1 MRHGHDIICRRKAMN
16 REQDKHELIDL
27 GAVSTET
34 RGGPFGTED
43 SRGTLMNGDAGLAA
57 D

>member
-1 MRHGHDIICRRKAMN
+1 MN
-16 REQDKHELIDL
+16 REQDKHDLIDL